1 MSLQSLAFRLACLCM
16 WLGCGFSHGVHA
28 AQVPVLL
35 VSAERN
41 AAFTEAAE
49 VFIAEL
55 ARGGVSRSNVQY
67 LTLAEA
73 RTSGTRAGQF
83 VLALGVEAATELAR
97 SETRIPVLS
106 VFVPSQS
113 FELIVRTNPR
123 KAASPFSAIYLNQ
136 NFGRQLD
143 LIQLALPQRPRIGV
157 MLGNHSSSQVPLL
170 DEEMRRRSLSLTQ
183 TQIDPNE
190 PMFAKLQT
198 LLEASQVL
206 LALPDPQVFNSGTLQ
221 NILLSALRAG
231 VPMVSFSPAYVK
243 AGALMAI
250 YSTPTQVGQ
259 QAAQLAR
266 AVLQG
271 KELPPAQYPRDFSI
285 DVNASLARSMDL
297 NVDAQTLTERL
308 KRLELTK

>member
-1 MSLQSLAFRLACLCM
+1 M

-97 SETRIPVLS
+97 SEMRIPVLS

-136 NFGRQLD
+136 NLGRQLD
-143 LIQLALPQRPRIGV
+143 LIQLALPQRPHIGV

-198 LLEASQVL
+198 LLETSQVL

>member
-1 MSLQSLAFRLACLCM
+1 MSLQSLAFRLAFLCM

-97 SETRIPVLS
+97 SEMRIPVLS

>member
-97 SETRIPVLS
+97 SEMRIPVLS

>member
-97 SETRIPVLS
+97 SEMRIPVLS

-157 MLGNHSSSQVPLL
+157 MLGNHSSPQVPLL

>member
-97 SETRIPVLS
+97 SEMRIPVLS

-308 KRLELTK
+308 RRLELTK

>member
-1 MSLQSLAFRLACLCM
+1 M

-97 SETRIPVLS
+97 SEMRIPVLS

>member
-97 SETRIPVLS
+97 SEMRIPVLS

-136 NFGRQLD
+136 NLGRQLD
-143 LIQLALPQRPRIGV
+143 LIQLALPQRPHIGV

-198 LLEASQVL
+198 LLETSQVL

>member
-97 SETRIPVLS
+97 SEMRIPVLS

-136 NFGRQLD
+136 NLGRQLD

-198 LLEASQVL
+198 LLETSQVL